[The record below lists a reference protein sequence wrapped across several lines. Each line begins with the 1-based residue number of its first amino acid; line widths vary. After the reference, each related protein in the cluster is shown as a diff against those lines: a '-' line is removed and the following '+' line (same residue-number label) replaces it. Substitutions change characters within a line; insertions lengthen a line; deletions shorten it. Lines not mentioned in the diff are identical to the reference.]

1 MNNKTKIVR
10 GRCVAVLPDVLFSF
24 EKLLTKIIDH
34 NRRHYR
40 NHILRLI
47 VDSPLGAH
55 PMARILH
62 PWQCHSFQ
70 NKILESGL
78 YLLGFMT
85 GRKSKKKGRLENAQV
100 WSFFATVTFQF
111 FPKIFEFLNVQMSFV
126 IIQRN
131 NRTVPFF
138 DVSFGRAII
147 PFDMKCLKSVY
158 EIIADESSVEESSVL
173 LLTAIF
179 RKMVLGSSRS
189 IIGQF
194 LNCHFGP

>member
-1 MNNKTKIVR
+1 MNNKTKIVQFE
-10 GRCVAVLPDVLFSF
+10 GVFNCTSMWCRCVAVLSDVLFSF
-24 EKLLTKIIDH
+24 EKLLTNIIDH

-55 PMARILH
+55 PMEQILH

-100 WSFFATVTFQF
+100 WSFLATVTFQF

-131 NRTVPFF
+131 NRTIPFF
-138 DVSFGRAII
+138 DVPFGWAII
-147 PFDMKCLKSVY
+147 PFDMKCLKKC
-158 EIIADESSVEESSVL
+158 L
-173 LLTAIF
+173 
-179 RKMVLGSSRS
+179 
-189 IIGQF
+189 
-194 LNCHFGP
+194 